1 MKKNIAIIIL
11 VVFCIGLF
19 LYSFAK
25 KTQEELA
32 HAEAIRNM
40 QYAKEL
46 MLQAKEEAEKQEKL
60 ILELKQQLLDC
71 KKAK

>member
-1 MKKNIAIIIL
+1 
-11 VVFCIGLF
+11 
-19 LYSFAK
+19 
-25 KTQEELA
+25 
-32 HAEAIRNM
+32 M